1 VPVVS
6 GPVKNFIVAVHL
18 FAHHPIPILGQGE
31 GAAAFREN
39 RCGHDM
45 RRSDYDVTDSIRT
58 TDAAAV
64 GAEVVRL
71 FNDLYGD
78 VPGLPLERAF
88 AHAAELYHGRHP
100 DYHPCD
106 TEYHDIQHVL
116 DVTLAMARLLDGYE
130 RFRDGSPRLEHEVFI
145 VGVLAA
151 LFHDFGYLR
160 RRHDRRHRYG
170 AEYTL
175 THVSR
180 GAAFLR
186 RYVQETGLGH
196 LARAAATLVH
206 YTGYERPAETIRL
219 SDTLLRRVGQML
231 GTADIIAQM
240 SDRCYLEKCRD
251 RLFPEFVLGG
261 LAGRRLAGQRTLP
274 SFISGDDLVRK
285 TPLFYQNATKRL
297 DLQLARAYEYA
308 ARHFGG
314 ANLYL
319 EEMQKNVRYAQ
330 LMAQAPSAEQLRR
343 QPPSTLAPEVRPY
356 PKDLIDF

>member
-1 VPVVS
+1 
-6 GPVKNFIVAVHL
+6 
-18 FAHHPIPILGQGE
+18 
-31 GAAAFREN
+31 
-39 RCGHDM
+39 M

-58 TDAAAV
+58 TDPAAV
-64 GAEVVRL
+64 GAEVVRIYRS
-71 FNDLYGD
+71 LYNGTP
-78 VPGLPLERAF
+78 VPELERAF
-88 AHAAELYHGRHP
+88 PHHADLYAGRHP
-100 DYHPCD
+100 DYLPCD

-116 DVTLAMARLLDGYE
+116 DVTLAMARLMHGYHHS
-130 RFRDGSPRLEHEVFI
+130 RRDGDAELPRNVFVI
-145 VGVLAA
+145 GTLAA

-160 RRHDRRHRYG
+160 RRHDHRHRFG

-186 RYVQETGLGH
+186 RYVSELGLAP
-196 LARAAATLVH
+196 LAPVASTLVH

-251 RLFPEFVLGG
+251 RLFPEFVLGN
-261 LAGRRLAGQRTLP
+261 LAGRKRANGGLSGRTLP
-274 SFISGDDLVRK
+274 VFASGDELVQK
-285 TPLFYQNATKRL
+285 TPGFYQGALKRL

-314 ANLYL
+314 SNPYL
-319 EEMQKNVRYAQ
+319 DEMRKNVSYAQ
-330 LMAQAPSAEQLRR
+330 AMAAHPADGLRR
-343 QPPSTLAPEVRPY
+343 HPPSTLAPGAKPY
-356 PKDLIDF
+356 PKDLLEL